1 MLEKRWWCSIWVMV
15 ARSSRDCRN
24 SATRMPR
31 LCWYENSDVR
41 ISKMAWGESRADV
54 GHPCPLALPGATPPH
69 RGPGP
74 GCVADKHSG
83 CGDMMRAQ
91 DLGPLD
97 RTWVGLSAQL
107 LGRGQVVS
115 RSPGWTPTF
124 VWKVGNG
131 SHSQP
136 SPCPGHQPS
145 LVPGGG
151 Q

>member
-1 MLEKRWWCSIWVMV
+1 MLAKRWWCSIWVMV
-15 ARSSRDCRN
+15 ARSARDCRN

-41 ISKMAWGESRADV
+41 ISKMAWGESRVDV
-54 GHPCPLALPGATPPH
+54 GQPCPLALPGATPPH

-74 GCVADKHSG
+74 GCVGDKHSG

-107 LGRGQVVS
+107 LG
-115 RSPGWTPTF
+115 PGA
-124 VWKVGNG
+124 
-131 SHSQP
+131 
-136 SPCPGHQPS
+136 
-145 LVPGGG
+145 GGEPLS
-151 Q
+151 